1 MCLLVFRLG
10 YEENV
15 PYIGVLVGRV
25 AGRIANG
32 KFTLDSKQYNFVIN
46 NTPNNIHGGI
56 TGFSRVRKHA

>member
-1 MCLLVFRLG
+1 
-10 YEENV
+10 V